1 MEVLNDF
8 MMEVKHAPD
17 VLVLNTWVWY
27 KPNLV
32 RNVERRY
39 GAIKGWQEKCR
50 KQGRY
55 CHIIWRTTAPGYPR
69 CTDYNQPST
78 TVEEMED
85 LVANLTW
92 YPLKG
97 GKRGHWWK
105 FKEQNLL
112 MMESLN
118 KSGLG
123 FEVIPSYDVHIL
135 RPDSHKS
142 LVPPQGEIDCLHHCL
157 LYVKCG

>member
-50 KQGRY
+50 KQGRD
-55 CHIIWRTTAPGYPR
+55 CQAIWQTTAPGHPK

-78 TVEEMED
+78 SVEEMED
-85 LVANLTW
+85 LCSSQLDMVST
-92 YPLKG
+92 
-97 GKRGHWWK
+97 
-105 FKEQNLL
+105 
-112 MMESLN
+112 
-118 KSGLG
+118 
-123 FEVIPSYDVHIL
+123 
-135 RPDSHKS
+135 
-142 LVPPQGEIDCLHHCL
+142 
-157 LYVKCG
+157 